1 MASRRLEYIDAMR
14 GFTILL
20 VVFHHLVHFG
30 AGLETRNFPPDELF
44 VFFRMPLFFFISGF
58 IAFKSAEYWDR
69 TFYKARLRKKAAVQ
83 IIPAVVFFMLFAL
96 WRDGEPLAFLIDGFG
111 KYWFTIALFEMFVI
125 YFTVSHLL
133 RSSRSH
139 AVDIVLI
146 VLALLMTTGI
156 AEDTRAGKVLMLFRL
171 YRYFQYFVLGV
182 LAHKYADRFFRLLDD
197 RRFNLAMLA
206 LYGSSLLLLI
216 GVDMRDTLPVL
227 GRTLAFF
234 VAPYSGLFVVFAIF
248 YKLRNLFAR
257 GGAVSRTMQFVG
269 RRTLDIY
276 LLHYFFISTELPL
289 IDHGIPAVQTA
300 VLGLYTLMIVA
311 GCLLV
316 SGLVRYNDLLGHYLF
331 GAPRHQTT

>member
-30 AGLETRNFPPDELF
+30 AELETRNYPPDELF

-96 WRDGEPLAFLIDGFG
+96 WQGDEPLEFLVDGFG
-111 KYWFTIALFEMFVI
+111 KYWFTVALFEMFVI

-133 RSSRSH
+133 RAHSH
-139 AVDIVLI
+139 TIDIVLI

-156 AEDTRAGKVLMLFRL
+156 AEDTRVGKVLMLFRL
-171 YRYFQYFVLGV
+171 YRYFQYFVLGL
-182 LAHKYADRFFRLLDD
+182 LARKYADRFFRLLDD
-197 RRFNLAMLA
+197 RRFNLAALA
-206 LYGSSLLLLI
+206 LYGSSLVLLI
-216 GVDMRDTLPVL
+216 GFDTRDTLPAL
-227 GRTLAFF
+227 GRTLAYF
-234 VAPYSGLFVVFAIF
+234 VAPYSGLFVVFALF
-248 YKLRNLFAR
+248 YKLRNRFAR
-257 GGAVSRTMQFVG
+257 CGAVSRTMQFVG

-276 LLHYFFISTELPL
+276 LLHYFFISTDMPF
-289 IDHGIPAVQTA
+289 IDHAYPTVRTA
-300 VLGLYTLMIVA
+300 IIGAYTLLIVA

-316 SGLVRYNDLLGHYLF
+316 SGFVRHSDLLGHYLF
-331 GAPRHQTT
+331 GAPRRQTT